1 MSRRLVS
8 LVTPVHGPAVSLLPE
23 AYASLAQQELPEG
36 WDWQWLVQEDGEG
49 VNAAAHLPGDDPRI
63 SIDFSRRGGPQ
74 VARTM
79 AFARSCA
86 SGESEF
92 IKVLDADDRL
102 TPGALARD
110 IDVLTRYPEVGWT
123 TSRALDLL
131 PDGSTVGFEG
141 DPEKGVLPA
150 GSVWQY
156 WQLNK
161 RAQVHPATLCARR
174 DLMLVLGGWMALPA
188 SGDTGLLLG
197 LDALADGWFHDEVG
211 LLYRKH
217 ADQITQHPFH
227 SQGPE
232 WEARMRIIEEH
243 TRALRSVITSRDGS
257 CHRG

>member
-8 LVTPVHGPAVSLLPE
+8 LVTPVHGPAVYLLPE
-23 AYASLAQQELPEG
+23 AYASLVQQKLPEG
-36 WDWQWLVQEDGEG
+36 WDWEWLIQEDGEG
-49 VNAAAHLPGDDPRI
+49 VGAAAHLPGDDPRI

-79 AFARSCA
+79 ALARSGV

-92 IKVLDADDRL
+92 VKVLDADDRL
-102 TPGALARD
+102 APGALARD
-110 IDVLTRYPEVGWT
+110 IDVLTSNPKVGWT

-131 PDGSTVGFEG
+131 PDGTTVGFEG
-141 DPEKGVLPA
+141 DPENGVLPA

-156 WQLNK
+156 WQANK

-174 DLMLVLGGWMALPA
+174 DLILALGGWMALPA

-197 LDALADGWFHDEVG
+197 LDTLADGWFHDEVG

-217 ADQITQHPFH
+217 PDQITQHPFH
-227 SQGPE
+227 SKGSE
-232 WEARMRIIEEH
+232 WEARMRIIEQH
-243 TRALRSVITSRDGS
+243 TRALRDMMRSR
-257 CHRG
+257 REA

>member
-1 MSRRLVS
+1 VSRQLVS
-8 LVTPVHGPAVSLLPE
+8 IVTPVHGPAVSLLPE
-23 AYASLAQQELPEG
+23 AYASIAQQELPEG
-36 WDWQWLVQEDGEG
+36 WQWEWLVQEDGEG

-79 AFARSCA
+79 AFARSCV

-102 TPGALARD
+102 APGVLARD
-110 IDVLTRYPEVGWT
+110 IDVLTRNPRVGWT

-141 DPEKGVLPA
+141 DPENGVLPA
-150 GSVWQY
+150 GSVWQH
-156 WQLNK
+156 WQINK

-174 DLMLVLGGWMALPA
+174 GLILVLGGWMALPA

-197 LDALADGWFHDEVG
+197 LDTLADGWFHDEVG

-217 ADQITQHPFH
+217 PDQITQHPFH
-227 SQGPE
+227 AQGPE
-232 WEARMRIIEEH
+232 WEARMSIIEQH
-243 TRALRSVITSRDGS
+243 TRALRAVMRPRREG
-257 CHRG
+257 